1 MRNLSG
7 LENIKI
13 WKMENGKMEKYKMDE
28 KTSRRYHIQGLL

>member
-1 MRNLSG
+1 MRNLSV

-13 WKMENGKMEKYKMDE
+13 GKWKNIKMDE